1 MARTCSVS
9 LRETAPTS
17 PQAGK
22 LAEGAPGQAQREV
35 YRPGCG
41 RRERR
46 TRNPGAWR
54 ARGSGGCSRLAGIT
68 SPSATCTAAPG
79 PARLAVRAS
88 PCLTRR
94 PDSLGLAA
102 APHGRTAGQL
112 MPDREDRGPGG
123 DPAEGERGR
132 TALYSV
138 LEGGGG
144 AQRGRGDPASQA
156 GASGRGSRSGAMTS
170 RPIEP
175 RASYRSWPSWPRGST
190 AR

>member
-35 YRPGCG
+35 YGSGCG

-54 ARGSGGCSRLAGIT
+54 AWGSGGCSRLAGIT
-68 SPSATCTAAPG
+68 SPSATGTAAPG

-102 APHGRTAGQL
+102 APHGRTTGQL
-112 MPDREDRGPGG
+112 MPDREDRGPGR
-123 DPAEGERGR
+123 DPEEGERGR
-132 TALYSV
+132 TALYSAAQAGSRRPR
-138 LEGGGG
+138 GGGQVG
-144 AQRGRGDPASQA
+144 GEVAA
-156 GASGRGSRSGAMTS
+156 G
-170 RPIEP
+170 P
-175 RASYRSWPSWPRGST
+175 
-190 AR
+190 